1 MTVHPAVLGRFFDDF
16 EVGDIYQHP
25 FGRTITEADNAWF
38 TLLTCNTNQMHF
50 NSHLSAQ
57 NPITEG
63 KIIVVSGFTVGLVL
77 GLTVLDMSQNA
88 VANLGWNNIKLTH
101 PVYVGDTI
109 YAESVCTDKRPSKSR
124 PDMGIISMMTR
135 ALNQDGDVVMT
146 YDRSVMIPTRASGI
160 GQNYFPQAKAGPME
174 VPARRSSRR
183 PAGGGQPSALTN
195 PGLDHDGPTGIR
207 RLRARSSRAAGA
219 MWRVPARNGA
229 QRETSGGLWSMV
241 AAFERVERSRAAVG
255 WEGR

>member
-1 MTVHPAVLGRFFDDF
+1 
-16 EVGDIYQHP
+16 
-25 FGRTITEADNAWF
+25 
-38 TLLTCNTNQMHF
+38 
-50 NSHLSAQ
+50 
-57 NPITEG
+57 
-63 KIIVVSGFTVGLVL
+63 
-77 GLTVLDMSQNA
+77 MSQNA

-174 VPARRSSRR
+174 VPARSAVAAGRWTAATAHPAHESRSGPRRSAPGFVMSGRDPRRR
-183 PAGGGQPSALTN
+183 P
-195 PGLDHDGPTGIR
+195 
-207 RLRARSSRAAGA
+207 GA
-219 MWRVPARNGA
+219 MWRVIRENGA
-229 QRETSGGLWSMV
+229 PKGDKWRDVEYRGGVRAVW
-241 AAFERVERSRAAVG
+241 ARSACRG
-255 WEGR
+255 REGR